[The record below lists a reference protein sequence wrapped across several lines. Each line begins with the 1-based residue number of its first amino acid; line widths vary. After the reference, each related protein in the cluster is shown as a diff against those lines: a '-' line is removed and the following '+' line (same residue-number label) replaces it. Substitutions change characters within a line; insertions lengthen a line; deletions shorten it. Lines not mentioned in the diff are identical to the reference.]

1 MQFRKKDYQERKAS
15 GISPE
20 QTQLDILL
28 EEINAREEASE
39 ILAAE
44 VGAKEKRQLEENK
57 VAAEEIRRR
66 ALEKFHETKK
76 RNENDEGGQT
86 QNQKGW
92 LFCIGILG
100 GKRGKGTRIKGREQQ
115 TRERTPCYGKR
126 QNR

>member
-76 RNENDEGGQT
+76 RNENDEGGPKPKVR
-86 QNQKGW
+86 KG
-92 LFCIGILG
+92 GYSALG
-100 GKRGKGTRIKGREQQ
+100 FLAGKEEKERGLKEEINRLE
-115 TRERTPCYGKR
+115 RERLVMEK
-126 QNR
+126 